1 MTLGPL
7 MNMPM
12 GGAFLNT
19 WLQGCAGAATSTVGS
34 SNNWSGLGQFWCQ
47 GLFGDTVG
55 SILTA
60 PNSNYPNCAVYQYG
74 GDNDGSYGNYGL
86 SSYHAGG
93 ANVAM
98 ADGSVRF
105 LKATTNQVTIWQLA
119 SRAQGEVISS
129 DSY

>member
-1 MTLGPL
+1 
-7 MNMPM
+7 MNMPF
-12 GGAFLNT
+12 GGAFPQYVAPGMCRLGGQPR
-19 WLQGCAGAATSTVGS
+19 WAT

-47 GLFGDTVG
+47 GLFGDTLG

-60 PNSNYPNCAVYQYG
+60 PNSNYPNCAAYSYG

-86 SSYHAGG
+86 SSYHPGG

-105 LKATTNQVTIWQLA
+105 LKASTNQVTMWQLA
-119 SRAQGEVISS
+119 SRNQGEVVSS